1 MKGHRPRRPQE
12 QRGRVPSKIR
22 KNDMATEQKLSI
34 EKLQKIF
41 SQHGDENVSLQHIAE
56 DCGLTSSRELAQAF
70 SDLLRLPL
78 TELPED
84 HRIERDLISL
94 VPEQV
99 ARRYTLI
106 PFSKP
111 HSGSLIVVTAN
122 PLELDAD
129 DTVRALT
136 GLEIRKTVGVEEDI
150 LRIINK
156 AYREEAFIDESLQDI
171 VSLEEEIGLD
181 VDHDSDRVELDQLKH
196 LANDAPVIRFVNLLL
211 MKSIEDRA
219 SDIHFEPAEKKIV
232 VRFRVDGILREVTPP
247 PVSLYP
253 AISTRI
259 KILSELDIAEHRLPQ
274 DGRFKFKVH
283 NRIIDVRVS
292 VLPVAHGEKI
302 VLRILDRAALLVDMA
317 DVGFDPDM
325 LERFKHILKMPNG
338 IILLTGPTGSGKTT
352 TLYSALSY
360 LKSPELNLQ
369 TVEDPIEYLV
379 DGINQTQIRPNIG
392 LDFADC
398 LRSIL
403 RQDPDII
410 MIGEIRDLETAQI
423 AIRSSLTGH
432 LVLSSLHTNDAPS
445 SFSRL
450 IDIGVEPYLMSA
462 TVKLFIAQRL
472 VRVICPKCKTK
483 YEPPK
488 SQIDLVKLH
497 CEDAG
502 QWTFYHGTGC
512 LDCNQT
518 GYRGRTG
525 IFEFL
530 EITDELREK
539 VDRGMGNIELR
550 NAAIECGMEPLAHN
564 GFMKVQQGITTIEE
578 VLRVAQMG

>member
-1 MKGHRPRRPQE
+1 
-12 QRGRVPSKIR
+12 
-22 KNDMATEQKLSI
+22 MAAAQKLSI
-34 EKLQKIF
+34 EQLQQVFIEHE
-41 SQHGDENVSLQHIAE
+41 SEEVSLQHIAE
-56 DCGLTSSRELAQAF
+56 DCGLNSSRELAKAF
-70 SDLLRLPL
+70 SALLKLPF
-78 TELPED
+78 TEIPEE
-84 HRIERDLISL
+84 HRIERELIAL
-94 VPEQV
+94 VPEQI

-106 PFSKP
+106 PFKKESE
-111 HSGSLIVVTAN
+111 HTLTLVTAN
-122 PLELDAD
+122 PLDLDAE

-136 GLEIRKTVGVEEDI
+136 GLEIHKTVGVEEDI
-150 LRIINK
+150 LRMINQS
-156 AYREEAFIDESLQDI
+156 YREEAFIDESLQDI
-171 VSLEEEIGLD
+171 ISLEEEIELD
-181 VDHDSDRVELDQLKH
+181 EDHDSDRVEIDQLKH

-219 SDIHFEPAEKKIV
+219 SDIHFEPAEKYV
-232 VRFRVDGILREVTPP
+232 AVRFRIDGILREVTPP
-247 PVSLYP
+247 PRSLYP

-283 NRIIDVRVS
+283 GRIIDVRVS

-302 VLRILDRAALLVDMA
+302 VLRILDRDALLVDMA

-325 LERFKHILKMPNG
+325 LADFHRILEMPNG

-352 TLYSALSY
+352 TLYSALSF
-360 LKSPELNLQ
+360 LKNPERNLQ

-379 DGINQTQIRPNIG
+379 DGINQTQIRPAID
-392 LDFADC
+392 LDFSDC

-432 LVLSSLHTNDAPS
+432 LVLSTLHTNDAPS

-450 IDIGVEPYLMSA
+450 IDIGVEPYLMAA
-462 TVKLFIAQRL
+462 TIKLLIAQRL
-472 VRVICPKCKTK
+472 VRVICPKCKDE
-483 YEPPK
+483 YQPPK
-488 SQIDLVKLH
+488 NQIDLVKRH
-497 CEDAG
+497 CPDAKHWIFFRG
-502 QWTFYHGTGC
+502 EGC
-512 LDCNQT
+512 NECNHT

-530 EITDELREK
+530 EVTDELREK
-539 VDRGMGNIELR
+539 VSTRQSNIELR
-550 NAAIECGMEPLAHN
+550 AAAIECGMEPLAHN
-564 GFMKVQQGITTIEE
+564 GFMKVKKGVTTIEE
-578 VLRVAQMG
+578 VLRVAQLG

>member
-1 MKGHRPRRPQE
+1 MSSENR
-12 QRGRVPSKIR
+12 
-22 KNDMATEQKLSI
+22 KLSI
-34 EKLQKIF
+34 EKLKNIF
-41 SQHGDENVSLQHIAE
+41 SQHESKDVSLQHIAE
-56 DCGLTSSRELAQAF
+56 DCGLASSRELAQAF

-84 HRIERDLISL
+84 HRIERELISL

-106 PFSKP
+106 PFGRP
-111 HSGSLIVVTAN
+111 HSGALTVVTAN

-136 GLEIRKTVGVEEDI
+136 GLEIHKTVGVEEDI
-150 LRIINK
+150 LRLINK

-171 VSLEEEIGLD
+171 VSLEEEIGMD
-181 VDHDSDRVELDQLKH
+181 IDHDSDRVELDQLKH
-196 LANDAPVIRFVNLLL
+196 QANDAPVIRFVNLLL

-274 DGRFKFKVH
+274 DGRFKFKVRR
-283 NRIIDVRVS
+283 RIIDVRVS

-302 VLRILDRAALLVDMA
+302 VLRILDRASLLVDMA
-317 DVGFDPDM
+317 DVGFDPQM

-488 SQIDLVKLH
+488 SQIDLVKLY
-497 CEDAG
+497 CTDADA
-502 QWTFYHGTGC
+502 WTYWHGTGC
-512 LDCNQT
+512 IECNQT

-530 EITDELREK
+530 EITDDLREK
-539 VDRGMGNIELR
+539 VDRGTGNIELR
-550 NAAIECGMEPLAHN
+550 NAAVECGMEPLAHN
-564 GFMKVQQGITTIEE
+564 GFIKVQQGITTIEE
-578 VLRVAQMG
+578 VLRVAQLG

>member
-1 MKGHRPRRPQE
+1 MPAE
-12 QRGRVPSKIR
+12 QTLSV
-22 KNDMATEQKLSI
+22 EQ
-34 EKLQKIF
+34 LQKVF
-41 SQHGDENVSLQHIAE
+41 MEHENEEISLQHILE
-56 DCGLTSSRELAQAF
+56 DCGLSSSRELAKAF
-70 SDLLRLPL
+70 SGLLGLPL

-84 HRIERDLISL
+84 HRIERELIAL
-94 VPEQV
+94 IPEQV

-106 PFSKP
+106 PFKKP
-111 HSGSLIVVTAN
+111 HDTALTVVIAN

-129 DTVRALT
+129 ETVRALT
-136 GLEIRKTVGVEEDI
+136 GLEIHKTVGVEDDI
-150 LRIINK
+150 LRMINK
-156 AYREEAFIDESLQDI
+156 SYREEAFIDESLQDI
-171 VSLEEEIGLD
+171 VSLEEDVGLD
-181 VDHDSDRVELDQLKH
+181 IDHDSDRIEIDQLKH

-219 SDIHFEPAEKKIV
+219 SDIHFEPAEKNIV
-232 VRFRVDGILREVTPP
+232 VRFRTDGILHEVTPP

-253 AISTRI
+253 AIATRV

-283 NRIIDVRVS
+283 GRVIDVRVS

-302 VLRILDRAALLVDMA
+302 VLRILDRDALLVDMA
-317 DVGFDPDM
+317 DVGFEPDM
-325 LERFKHILKMPNG
+325 LQKFHRILRMPNG

-379 DGINQTQIRPNIG
+379 NGVNQTQIRPSIG

-450 IDIGVEPYLMSA
+450 IDIGVEPYLMTA
-462 TVKLFIAQRL
+462 TIKLFIAQRL
-472 VRVICPKCKTK
+472 VRVICPKCSTE
-483 YEPPK
+483 YQPPQD
-488 SQIDLVKLH
+488 QIDLVKLH
-497 CEDAG
+497 CPDAD
-502 QWTFYHGTGC
+502 QWTYRHGTGC
-512 LDCNQT
+512 IECNQT

-530 EITDELREK
+530 EVTDELREK
-539 VDRGMGNIELR
+539 VSTQHSNVELR
-550 NAAIECGMEPLAHN
+550 AAAIECGMEPLAHN
-564 GFMKVQQGITTIEE
+564 GFMKVKKGVTTIEE
-578 VLRVAQMG
+578 ILRVAQL